1 MGLMTTMRT
10 RMHIILW
17 AILILF
23 LLSISIGGLV
33 GGVNIV
39 DQLFGRVDPA
49 TAIGV
54 VNGQKIP
61 PDEFSR
67 AVSARLEK
75 IRDSGRELTD
85 RDFEQAR
92 DQVWDDYI
100 RDILI
105 YQTID
110 DLDIGASDVEVL
122 YHLQNIHHPFW
133 YPILS
138 FKQTV
143 PLIKKNMTRPSIIL

>member
-1 MGLMTTMRT
+1 MGLMTAMRT
-10 RMHIILW
+10 RMHIFLW

-33 GGVNIV
+33 GGANII

-54 VNGQKIP
+54 VNGQIIP

-67 AVSARLEK
+67 AVSARLEQ
-75 IRDSGRELTD
+75 IRDNGRELTD

-92 DQVWDDYI
+92 NEVWDEYI

-105 YQTID
+105 YQSID
-110 DLDIGASDVEVL
+110 DLDFSASDVEGL
-122 YHLQNIHHPFW
+122 
-133 YPILS
+133 
-138 FKQTV
+138 
-143 PLIKKNMTRPSIIL
+143 